1 MQSIFELSYVWLAAI
16 IFGSIFSFAFV
27 VHLVTEHSPLA
38 GRLSDYRHIPAAGLT
53 AVAVLFSLFSAFLG
67 ADIWER
73 ARQER
78 QSVEREIAAVRTIDT
93 IAESLGRQGVQ
104 IDRSLKRYVE
114 ICVPG
119 MTSATSKTAAD
130 QALDEVARQILEL
143 ARFDATH
150 APVTAAMLAAFHEI
164 KMARAERL
172 HLEGTHSD
180 KSKWIA
186 VILMGLLVQVA
197 MAFAAPYEP
206 KGQLT
211 GLVIFS
217 AAFSI
222 TLAAL
227 AIHENPLLESQSI
240 PVEALSRSVDP

>member
-1 MQSIFELSYVWLAAI
+1 MHSIFELSYVWLVAI
-16 IFGSIFSFAFV
+16 IFGSTFSFALA
-27 VHLVTEHSPLA
+27 VHLLTEHSPFT
-38 GRLSDYRHIPAAGLT
+38 GRLSDYRHIPAAAIT
-53 AVAVLFSLFSAFLG
+53 AVAVLFGLFSAFLG

-73 ARQER
+73 VRQER
-78 QSVEREIAAVRTIDT
+78 QSVEREVAAVRTIDT
-93 IAESLGRQGVQ
+93 IAESLGQQGMQ

-119 MTSATSKTAAD
+119 MRSATSKAAAD
-130 QALDEVARQILEL
+130 KSLDEVARQIIDLS
-143 ARFDATH
+143 RDGATYLP
-150 APVTAAMLAAFHEI
+150 ATSAMLVAFHEI

-180 KSKWIA
+180 KYKWIA
-186 VILMGLLVQVA
+186 VIVMGLLVQVA
-197 MAFAAPYEP
+197 IAFAAPYEP
-206 KGQLT
+206 KGQAT

-227 AIHENPLLESQSI
+227 AIHENPLVELQSI
-240 PVEALSRSVDP
+240 PIEALTQSVEP

>member
-1 MQSIFELSYVWLAAI
+1 MHSILELSYFWLVAI
-16 IFGSIFSFAFV
+16 IFGSVFSFALV
-27 VHLVTEHSPLA
+27 VHLLTEHSPLS
-38 GRLSDYRHIPAAGLT
+38 GRLSEHRHIPAAALT
-53 AVAVLFSLFSAFLG
+53 AVAVLFGLFSAFLG

-73 ARQER
+73 VRQER
-78 QSVEREIAAVRTIDT
+78 QSVEREVAAVQTIDT
-93 IAESLGRQGVQ
+93 IAENLGQEGAQ

-119 MTSATSKTAAD
+119 MMSATNNPAAD
-130 QALDEVARQILEL
+130 QALDEVVRQILGL
-143 ARFDATH
+143 ARSDATH
-150 APVTAAMLAAFHEI
+150 LPARSTMLVAFHEI

-180 KSKWIA
+180 KYKWAA

-197 MAFAAPYEP
+197 IAFAHPYEP
-206 KGQLT
+206 KGQAAALI
-211 GLVIFS
+211 IFS

-227 AIHENPLLESQSI
+227 AIHENPMVESQNI
-240 PVEALSRSVDP
+240 PIEALSNSVEP